1 MYTPLDQFEI
11 RELVSL
17 DILSNV
23 RFSLTN
29 IAMYLIIAYF
39 IAIINLSLLSNIKK
53 ICSNP

>member
-53 ICSNP
+53 IGSNP